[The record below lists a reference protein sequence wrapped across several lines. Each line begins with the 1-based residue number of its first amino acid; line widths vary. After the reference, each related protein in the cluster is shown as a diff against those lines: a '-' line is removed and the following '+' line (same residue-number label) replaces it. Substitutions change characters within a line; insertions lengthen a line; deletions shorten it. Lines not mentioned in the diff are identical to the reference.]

1 MAKPATRTN
10 VQVSAQDSRRKL
22 DTLTVGLVP
31 TKTSLIAAA
40 VTAALALAPAASASS
55 PRKGATYMGKT
66 SQGETIAFDVSK
78 SGKRVLGLETALT
91 YKCTG
96 EHDGQSGSFL
106 LDDIKVKAGAFKSGQ
121 ELRGTSSESVVQAGL
136 GTVKGTFKRK
146 GSQAKGSLRST
157 LQLNT
162 GETCDSG
169 RITFSVSLL

>member
-1 MAKPATRTN
+1 
-10 VQVSAQDSRRKL
+10 
-22 DTLTVGLVP
+22 VP
-31 TKTSLIAAA
+31 TKSSFIAVA

-91 YKCTG
+91 YTCTG

-106 LDDIKVKAGAFKSGQ
+106 LDDIKLKAGAFKSGQ
-121 ELRGTSSESVVQAGL
+121 ELRGTSSESVVQGGL

-146 GSQAKGSLRST
+146 GKSAKGTIRST
-157 LQLNT
+157 LELNT

-169 RITFSVSLL
+169 KVTFSVSLL